1 MSTEDKP
8 AHNYALPI
16 KGTDDYKA
24 AAALALTYGY
34 HEYPMCSNPHRGH
47 FWLCT
52 TYPKSLGSQND
63 RTFFPVDTHP
73 SNYPNYNL
81 TVVNTLAE
89 LEQILRQIAQKNP
102 TTQEIAAMAL
112 KKVTIVRRT
121 LSKDNKVSDKIVHT
135 SEPISNAAD
144 NGMLIATAA
153 SIAPALKDIPAD
165 ELFAFI
171 ETLPEAK

>member
-1 MSTEDKP
+1 MIRVVQIGSLAEYECAKR
-8 AHNYALPI
+8 
-16 KGTDDYKA
+16 A
-24 AAALALTYGY
+24 AETMGY
-34 HEYPMCSNPHRGH
+34 HQITATWGELQHDRRQYFWCCDIYYPLNEPNVYFCWEGTPGSSFGSYEEQTLQEFVAGAGIN
-47 FWLCT
+47 T
-52 TYPKSLGSQND
+52 T
-63 RTFFPVDTHP
+63 
-73 SNYPNYNL
+73 
-81 TVVNTLAE
+81 
-89 LEQILRQIAQKNP
+89 
-102 TTQEIAAMAL
+102 TTQEIAVMAL